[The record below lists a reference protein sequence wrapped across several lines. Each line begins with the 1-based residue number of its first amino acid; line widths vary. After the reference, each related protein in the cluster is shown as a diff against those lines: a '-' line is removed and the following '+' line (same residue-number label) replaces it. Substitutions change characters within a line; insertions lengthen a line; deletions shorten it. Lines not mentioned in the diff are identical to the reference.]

1 MMMRSRL
8 PQKPTLSKADSACR
22 VFLVAPIAGFYT
34 DYRTA
39 EEKEAEFNAFEDLRD
54 ALLEEIACVN
64 D

>member
-1 MMMRSRL
+1 MKD
-8 PQKPTLSKADSACR
+8 QG
-22 VFLVAPIAGFYT
+22 LVAPIAGFYT